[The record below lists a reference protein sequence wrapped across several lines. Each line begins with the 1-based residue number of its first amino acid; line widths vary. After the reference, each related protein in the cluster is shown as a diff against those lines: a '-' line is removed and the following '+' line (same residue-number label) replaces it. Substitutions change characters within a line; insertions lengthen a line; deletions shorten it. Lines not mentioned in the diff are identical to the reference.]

1 MRVNSNEDSHNGRN
15 FNRRLATY
23 LSAAGAAGTVMA
35 SEAKAV
41 VVGNNT
47 LQPFGINGVVSI
59 DFNSDGQTDFQ
70 IDHDRVDMTAQSG
83 PIVDYLQIDKN
94 DINGETNP
102 LAFDPG
108 PAGGAATPFQDGVTP
123 RNDAN
128 ESAYLVAN
136 PGSASSIEYPSA
148 LPAGAF
154 IGPGANFDWQEGDN
168 VRSTGD
174 IGRLNRLAD
183 EDHGQVD
190 MILGGKTA
198 ADLVVPSNAP
208 QFPLDGQVRYL
219 GLKMDLNGAD
229 TSGTPVGF
237 NYGWIGV
244 RITSS
249 ANLTGEVVGYAYETV
264 RGVPIL
270 AGVVPEPGTFV
281 TALVGAAALF
291 AGFIRRRVRR

>member
-1 MRVNSNEDSHNGRN
+1 MRVNKKANSHSGRN
-15 FNRRLATY
+15 FNGRLATY
-23 LSAAGAAGTVMA
+23 LTAAGAAGTVMA

-41 VVGNNT
+41 VVGNST
-47 LQPFGINGVVSI
+47 VQPFGVNGVVSI

-108 PAGGAATPFQDGVTP
+108 PAGGAATPFQDGATT

-128 ESAYLVAN
+128 ESAYVVAN
-136 PGSASSIEYPSA
+136 PGSALSIEYPSA
-148 LPAGAF
+148 LPAGTL
-154 IGPGANFDWQEGDN
+154 IGPLSNFDWQEGDN

-198 ADLVVPSNAP
+198 DQLVVPNNSP

-219 GLKMDLNGAD
+219 GLKMDLNNAD
-229 TSGTPVGF
+229 TSGTPVGL
-237 NYGWIGV
+237 NYGWVGV
-244 RITSS
+244 RITNS
-249 ANLTGEVVGYAYETV
+249 ADLTGEVVGYAYETV
-264 RGVPIL
+264 RGVPIV
-270 AGVVPEPGTFV
+270 AGVVPEPGTFL
-281 TALVGAAALF
+281 TALFGAATLF